1 MLRFSAMLF
10 CLLALV
16 AAAGASAGELDTFV
30 DAQMERTPLPGVAWG
45 VVDGDAITAGAR
57 GTLESGG
64 SAAVTEDT
72 PFLLG
77 SISKSFT
84 ALAVMQ
90 LVEAGKVDLD
100 APIARYLPEFVGKPA
115 GAITVR
121 QLLGH
126 TSGYSTLQGNSTPD
140 DSGTGAATI
149 AHRAAWYADQSPAY
163 APGARWA
170 YSNAN
175 YLILGRLIE
184 VVGGIPYPDYIT
196 TKIFEPLGMEHSF
209 VSGSGERRAMA
220 RGHTPWFGS
229 MRPVAAQGAT
239 LASAPQGGIVSTAG
253 DTARYLRMM
262 MNGRDDILSAAGK
275 ARMLQPASEATP
287 GYGLGWMLDGAEGSA
302 YHTGTSPG
310 FDTIAA
316 MIPAKRRA
324 VVVLTNG
331 SSGMG
336 FAESTDLRFG
346 LVARALDLPQAEDTG
361 ATMRKANFLA
371 LAAAPVIFL
380 LAIIWAWWKRGALRT
395 KRANR
400 FGLFSLWFPLPAMAA
415 LAWVCI
421 ALIPQL
427 FGVSLSTLR
436 EYQPDM
442 ALLLLATAVLGL
454 VWAVAR
460 LAIAYSG
467 RPPTG

>member
-1 MLRFSAMLF
+1 M
-10 CLLALV
+10 
-16 AAAGASAGELDTFV
+16 
-30 DAQMERTPLPGVAWG
+30 
-45 VVDGDAITAGAR
+45 
-57 GTLESGG
+57 
-64 SAAVTEDT
+64 TEDT

-77 SISKSFT
+77 AISKSFT

-149 AHRAAWYADQSPAY
+149 AHRAAWYADLSPAY

-460 LAIAYSG
+460 RAIAYSG

>member
-1 MLRFSAMLF
+1 
-10 CLLALV
+10 
-16 AAAGASAGELDTFV
+16 
-30 DAQMERTPLPGVAWG
+30 
-45 VVDGDAITAGAR
+45 
-57 GTLESGG
+57 
-64 SAAVTEDT
+64 
-72 PFLLG
+72 
-77 SISKSFT
+77 
-84 ALAVMQ
+84 
-90 LVEAGKVDLD
+90 
-100 APIARYLPEFVGKPA
+100 
-115 GAITVR
+115 
-121 QLLGH
+121 
-126 TSGYSTLQGNSTPD
+126 
-140 DSGTGAATI
+140 
-149 AHRAAWYADQSPAY
+149 
-163 APGARWA
+163 
-170 YSNAN
+170 
-175 YLILGRLIE
+175 
-184 VVGGIPYPDYIT
+184 
-196 TKIFEPLGMEHSF
+196 
-209 VSGSGERRAMA
+209 
-220 RGHTPWFGS
+220 
-229 MRPVAAQGAT
+229 
-239 LASAPQGGIVSTAG
+239 
-253 DTARYLRMM
+253 
-262 MNGRDDILSAAGK
+262 
-275 ARMLQPASEATP
+275 
-287 GYGLGWMLDGAEGSA
+287 MLDGPEGTA

-336 FAESTDLRFG
+336 FAESTDLRLG
-346 LVARALDLPQAEDTG
+346 LIARALDLPQAEDTG

-400 FGLFSLWFPLPAMAA
+400 FGLFSLWFPPPAMAA

-460 LAIAYSG
+460 LAIGYSG